1 MPSRNLVYEALAL
14 RARESPAGDR
24 IVCLMT
30 AEAGLQDVFVFGG
43 PKSKLRSLGAPYS
56 AGRAFVYLDP
66 PRDFRKLTDFDVR
79 EPFSG
84 LRESL
89 RKLWAAGLVAEFL
102 LKTSG
107 GGGDFPEV
115 LALALDTLRGLEA
128 ESEERS
134 DYPTILFLWRMIALL
149 GLMPDPGACSACGVE
164 LAPGAPRL
172 HTPSVSGYLCP
183 RCAERESERLAC
195 EPAGSRGY
203 GNSYGGGYYGGGSR
217 AGGAY
222 GGPYGGGQAAE
233 RPGER
238 DGGLVS
244 ISAGA
249 ARWLDRAESLPFAE
263 ALKVS
268 LDAPSLAGLKR
279 LAFDL
284 ARRAAETPL
293 ATLNAGGGIL

>member
-1 MPSRNLVYEALAL
+1 M
-14 RARESPAGDR
+14 
-24 IVCLMT
+24 CLMT

-149 GLMPDPGACSACGVE
+149 GLMPDPGACSACGDE
-164 LAPGAPRL
+164 LAPGAARL
-172 HTPSVSGYLCP
+172 HAPSVSGYLCP
-183 RCAERESERLAC
+183 RCAEREAERLVY
-195 EPAGSRGY
+195 EPAGSRANG
-203 GNSYGGGYYGGGSR
+203 GAFGGRSYGGGFGGT
-217 AGGAY
+217 
-222 GGPYGGGQAAE
+222 GGGQAAE
-233 RPGER
+233 CPGER
-238 DGGLVS
+238 GGLVS